1 MPRPDLKFTIP
12 LVESSWCEMA
22 DLIKL
27 LVAFIS
33 ILPVSYL
40 LLILEFETLLK
51 EISQYEIYILG
62 DFNVDRLL
70 DELE

>member
-1 MPRPDLKFTIP
+1 
-12 LVESSWCEMA
+12 MA

-70 DELE
+70 DKLEW